1 MLNSLTSIVL
11 SNGINRDEEIIRAD
25 LLENPFS
32 LVSIENLGHRDTRE
46 TAEVS
51 KGFVGQVHLL
61 EGETVTTRIDLT
73 EPAPNPGQKLEQP
86 QVS

>member
-11 SNGINRDEEIIRAD
+11 SNGINGDEEIIRAD

-51 KGFVGQVHLL
+51 QGFVGKVHLL
-61 EGETVTTRIDLT
+61 ERKTVSTRIDLP
-73 EPAPNPGQKLEQP
+73 ESLANPGEKLEQP
-86 QVS
+86 QIS